1 MADTIDNQKNGADK
15 PIDYPMNILEFQK
28 MFPDETACLKY
39 LERMRWPNGFCCGKC
54 SQIGE
59 PFRILKRPRVL
70 KCKACHYETS
80 ITAGTVMHRS
90 KTDILV
96 WFWAAHLVSTQTPGI
111 SALELQK
118 KLGIDYYQTAFQML
132 HKLRSTMVRPNR
144 DKIGEEWPLELDIV
158 YVGGKTKSGISG
170 KTSQAPVIIAV
181 EVRQREIRDPVT
193 KKIKQRALA
202 GRIRLQKLPNKM
214 AAGVNQFAQNCIAP
228 GASIVSDDGT
238 EFSGLNKLGF
248 KHQAV
253 AMRGDKIKM
262 DSTLPMISV
271 VTANL
276 KTWIDGTFHG
286 VIKKHLQAYLDEFM
300 FRFNRRFY
308 RAVSFRS
315 LFELGALTPGVTY
328 KDVYRKSDAKIG
340 HKIDIM

>member
-1 MADTIDNQKNGADK
+1 MTDTIGNQKNDINK
-15 PIDYPMNILEFQK
+15 PIDCPMNILEFQK
-28 MFPDETACLKY
+28 MFPDETACIKY
-39 LERMRWPNGFCCGKC
+39 LERMRWPDGFCCSKC
-54 SQIGE
+54 AQVGE
-59 PFRILKRPRVL
+59 PFRIVKRPRVL
-70 KCKACHYETS
+70 KCRACFHETS

-132 HKLRSTMVRPNR
+132 HKLRSAMVRPNR
-144 DKIGEEWPLELDIV
+144 DKIGEQWPLELDVV

-170 KTSQAPVIIAV
+170 KTSQTPVIIAV
-181 EVRQREIRDPVT
+181 EVRQREIRDPIT
-193 KKIKQRALA
+193 KKIKQRAQA
-202 GRIRLQKLPNKM
+202 GRIRLQTLPNKM
-214 AAGVNQFAQNCIAP
+214 ATNVNQFAQNCITP
-228 GASIVSDDGT
+228 GASIVSDDGA
-238 EFSGLNKLGF
+238 EFSSLNKLGF
-248 KHQAV
+248 KHEAM

-308 RAVSFRS
+308 RAISFRS
-315 LFELGALTPGVTY
+315 LLELGALTPGVTY
-328 KDVYRKSDAKIG
+328 KDVYRKLDAKIDRE
-340 HKIDIM
+340 IDIM

>member
-1 MADTIDNQKNGADK
+1 MTETMGNQKNDVDR

-39 LERMRWPNGFCCGKC
+39 LERIRWPSGFCCGKC

-59 PFRILKRPRVL
+59 PFRISKRPRVL
-70 KCKACHYETS
+70 KCRACHHETS

-90 KTDILV
+90 KIDVLV

-118 KLGIDYYQTAFQML
+118 KLGIAYYQTAFQML
-132 HKLRSTMVRPNR
+132 HKLRSAMVRPNR

-158 YVGGKTKSGISG
+158 YVGGKAKSGVSG
-170 KTSQAPVIIAV
+170 KTTQTPVIIAV

-202 GRIRLQKLPNKM
+202 GRIRLQKLPNKK
-214 AAGVNQFAQNCIAP
+214 AAGVNQFAQNCIVP
-228 GASIVSDDGT
+228 GTSIVSDDGA
-238 EFSGLNKLGF
+238 EFSGFNRLGF

-262 DSTLPMISV
+262 DSTLPMTSV

-308 RAVSFRS
+308 RAISFRS
-315 LFELGALTPGVTY
+315 LLELGALTPGVTY
-328 KDVYRKSDAKIG
+328 KDVYGKSDAKID
-340 HKIDIM
+340 HEIDIM

>member
-1 MADTIDNQKNGADK
+1 MTDIIGNQKNDVNK
-15 PIDYPMNILEFQK
+15 PIDCPMNILEFQK
-28 MFPDETACLKY
+28 MFTDETACIKY
-39 LERMRWPNGFCCGKC
+39 LERMRWPNGFCCSKC
-54 SQIGE
+54 SQVDE
-59 PFRILKRPRVL
+59 PFRISKRPRVL
-70 KCKACHYETS
+70 KCKICHYETS

-96 WFWAAHLVSTQTPGI
+96 WFWAAHLVATQTPGI

-118 KLGIDYYQTAFQML
+118 KLGIDRYETAFQML
-132 HKLRSTMVRPNR
+132 HKLRSAMVRSNR

-170 KTSQAPVIIAV
+170 KTSQTPVVIAV
-181 EVRQREIRDPVT
+181 ELRQREIRDLVT

-202 GRIRLQKLPNKM
+202 GRIRLQKLPNK
-214 AAGVNQFAQNCIAP
+214 AAVGVNQFVQNCIAP
-228 GASIVSDDGT
+228 GAFIVTDDGP
-238 EFSGLNKLGF
+238 EFSSLNKLGF

-253 AMRGDKIKM
+253 AMCGDKIKM
-262 DSTLPMISV
+262 DSALPMISV

-286 VIKKHLQAYLDEFM
+286 VIKKHLQSYLDEFM

-315 LFELGALTPGVTY
+315 LLELGALTPGVTY
-328 KDVYRKSDAKIG
+328 KEVYGKLDAKIG
-340 HKIDIM
+340 HEIDIM

>member
-1 MADTIDNQKNGADK
+1 MTDTIGNQKNDVNK
-15 PIDYPMNILEFQK
+15 PIDCPMNILEFQK
-28 MFPDETACLKY
+28 MFPDETACIKY
-39 LERMRWPNGFCCGKC
+39 LERMRWPDGFCCSKC
-54 SQIGE
+54 SQVGE
-59 PFRILKRPRVL
+59 PFKFSKRPRVL
-70 KCKACHYETS
+70 RCKACHDETS
-80 ITAGTVMHRS
+80 ITANTVMHRS

-96 WFWAAHLVSTQTPGI
+96 WFWAAHLVATQTPGV

-118 KLGIDYYQTAFQML
+118 KLGIDRYETAFQML
-132 HKLRSTMVRPNR
+132 HKLRSAMIRPNR
-144 DKIGEEWPLELDIV
+144 DKIGEEWPLELDVV

-170 KTSQAPVIIAV
+170 KTSQTPVIIAV

-193 KKIKQRALA
+193 KKIKQRAQA
-202 GRIRLQKLPNKM
+202 GRIRLQTLPNKM
-214 AAGVNQFAQNCIAP
+214 AINVNQFAQNCIAP
-228 GASIVSDDGT
+228 GASIVSDDGA
-238 EFSGLNKLGF
+238 EFSSLNKLGF
-248 KHQAV
+248 KHEAV

-286 VIKKHLQAYLDEFM
+286 VIKKHLQAYLNEFM

-315 LFELGALTPGVTY
+315 LLELGSLTPGVTY
-328 KDVYRKSDAKIG
+328 KDVYGKLDAKIG
-340 HKIDIM
+340 HEFDIG